1 MTCEKPKTDE
11 LSSSQKPDRPP
22 LLRALIEN
30 VGRFD
35 ATERARLAER
45 LQRNA
50 ANASAPGVGT
60 NGGGLQPYAVSP
72 GEEMPNL
79 LGELAEPGSVFR
91 VNTLLSAAFPL
102 GPVGPYTD
110 EHGQI
115 CRRREGSVSI
125 ALLGSGD
132 QTLVLPTPSEQA
144 EVAQFASPRVRRIR
158 AAKTRVPGV
167 PADALLV
174 TGIDQPRSG
183 RGSGPWMLDHLGLS
197 DGTTADLHH
206 AILSLKPVHQAFVMS
221 AIARPDIEQALVVLL
236 PEVLA
241 RSVVHPLALGVAA
254 AKQVN
259 SPELTPDET
268 SLVRLACLIAELG
281 SLHAAPN
288 LVPGGGYSSSE
299 AYAWR
304 REAERAAHPLTQ
316 LTLRGLLTRFINLEP
331 RSAEVDGLEGMK
343 NAGNDRVND
352 GAWLQL
358 LLSDAVHLQYRIGSK
373 SGPLGKNPVNPRFA
387 LVAQTFG
394 DAMRL
399 ARRKAY
405 ARLRD
410 ASPDQQQPLP
420 LEPVPTLAT
429 AAQAKMPG
437 NSTEAEGADPQV
449 VAQAD
454 LDTGFEPDDG
464 PLTEMPEID
473 DSDDE
478 GISPLLASLMAL
490 PRGPVAGESGGELPW
505 SSTRCLFGRDL
516 GRAVERGE
524 GRVYADRRLPWPTP
538 NPAWAAG
545 MLDGDGCI
553 SIFKQRYTSRT
564 ATYRLVVQI
573 TENCLKTLE
582 HFRECVGDIGPIH
595 EVTRRISH
603 NKQVYALIY
612 SGPKAVRGLQRL
624 APHLVRKR
632 AKAEVALSFIDKG
645 RVGRRFGA
653 RGVPVEIERIRISHY
668 DKLRAPK

>member
-1 MTCEKPKTDE
+1 MTCEKPKPDE

-22 LLRALIEN
+22 LLRAFIEN
-30 VGRFD
+30 VGPFD

-50 ANASAPGVGT
+50 ANDSAPGVGT
-60 NGGGLQPYAVSP
+60 NGGGFQPYAVSP

-102 GPVGPYTD
+102 GPVGPYAD
-110 EHGQI
+110 QHGQI

-132 QTLVLPTPSEQA
+132 QTLVLPTPSEQT
-144 EVAQFASPRVRRIR
+144 EVAQSASARVRWIR

-221 AIARPDIEQALVVLL
+221 AIARPDIEQALVALL

-241 RSVVHPLALGVAA
+241 RSVVHPLALGVVA

-281 SLHAAPN
+281 SLHAAPS

-299 AYAWR
+299 ARAWG
-304 REAERAAHPLTQ
+304 REVERGAHPLTQ

-331 RSAEVDGLEGMK
+331 KSAEVDGLEGMK
-343 NAGNDRVND
+343 EAGNDRVND

-387 LVAQTFG
+387 LIAQTFG

-420 LEPVPTLAT
+420 LEPLPTLAT
-429 AAQAKMPG
+429 VAQAKVPG
-437 NSTEAEGADPQV
+437 DSTEVEGVDPHAEHHAARDPQV
-449 VAQAD
+449 VAQAN
-454 LDTGFEPDDG
+454 LDTGFEPDEG

-478 GISPLLASLMAL
+478 GISPLLASVMAL
-490 PRGPVAGESGGELPW
+490 PHAPVAGE
-505 SSTRCLFGRDL
+505 
-516 GRAVERGE
+516 
-524 GRVYADRRLPWPTP
+524 RRRKLTWPTP

-553 SIFKQRYTSRT
+553 SIVKQRYPSRT

-573 TENCLKTLE
+573 TQNCLKTLE
-582 HFRECVGDIGPIH
+582 HFRECVGEIGPIH

-603 NKQVYALIY
+603 NKTVYVLIY
-612 SGPKAVRGLQRL
+612 SGPKAVRRPKRL

-632 AKAEVALSFIDKG
+632 AEAEVALSFIDKG
-645 RVGRRFGA
+645 QVGRRFGV
-653 RGVPVEIERIRISHY
+653 RGVPIEIERIRISHY
-668 DKLRAPK
+668 NKLRALK